1 MNILSLFDGMSC
13 GQIALNRIGVK
24 PEKYHAA
31 EIDKHAIAVTQHN
44 FPETIQL
51 GDVTKW
57 RDWNIDYTKID
68 LIFAGFPCQAWSV
81 AGNQLGDR
89 DERGMLFWVMLDII
103 KHVKS
108 FNPEVTFL
116 IENVRMKKEFEDYIT
131 FHTTEALGVVYK
143 YMINSALVSAQ
154 NRVRFYWTNIE
165 GVIQPKDKGIHLKD
179 IIEDGITDRDK
190 SYCLDASYFKGGN
203 PEQYF
208 AKSRRQL
215 VFNYSSSGRGNG
227 VVEGRFTESDKA
239 LTLTATGYSNR
250 AMSGVIQV
258 NPSKESAN
266 KQPFMQNRVFHLE
279 GKTHTLTAAFTSR
292 TKIGTEDQ
300 VTWRKLTPI
309 ECERLQ
315 TVPDNYT
322 NVVSN
327 TQRYRMLGNGWTVD
341 VIAHILS
348 YKYGL

>member
-31 EIDKHAIAVTQHN
+31 EIDKHAIAVTRHN
-44 FPETIQL
+44 FPDTIQL

-57 RDWNIDYTKID
+57 RDWDIDYSKID
-68 LIFAGFPCQAWSV
+68 IIFAGFPCQAWSV

-143 YMINSALVSAQ
+143 YMINSSLVSAQ
-154 NRVRFYWTNIE
+154 NRVRFYWTNVE
-165 GVIQPKDKGIHLKD
+165 GVGQPEDRGIHLKD

-208 AKSRRQL
+208 SKSRRQL

-227 VVEGRFTESDKA
+227 KVEGRFTESDKA

-250 AMSGVIQV
+250 SMSGVV
-258 NPSKESAN
+258 
-266 KQPFMQNRVFHLE
+266 
-279 GKTHTLTAAFTSR
+279 FTS
-292 TKIGTEDQ
+292 TEGEKTNYNGEDKIF
-300 VTWRKLTPI
+300 WRKLTPI

-315 TVPDNYT
+315 TVPDKYT